1 VSSGAVPASAVSTG
15 TVPVSLVRGPGS
27 YSVPVRAS
35 TDVDNSVGVTTA
47 GSAAFL
53 STCTARATS
62 CAAVDCQRLPGP
74 GMHARFTVWTTET
87 AGPETAGIGVTSGK
101 HRSGM

>member
-1 VSSGAVPASAVSTG
+1 VSSGAAPASAVSTG

-53 STCTARATS
+53 STTARATS
-62 CAAVDCQRLPGP
+62 RAAVDCQRLPGP

-87 AGPETAGIGVTSGK
+87 AGPETAGTGVTSGK